1 MRKERCRFCPHSSPP
16 EACAGRETAVNKR
29 ESVGKAGKAS
39 YFCLQLT
46 KRKHVIVMNESLK
59 TNRRPTYAV
68 VAALAFIAS
77 GILLLALNLGWISQ
91 NIFDLLV
98 AWHTLLIAL
107 GCWSLWHRN
116 YSLGL
121 VLLLAGG
128 WLLGGKLELFN
139 IPVTALRGPLLLVL
153 IGIFLLTRRYGKRLS
168 RRERYQQD
176 LKQRIDDRYRNN
188 DTGQVNAQCQP
199 ENGFLCSDNSLGA
212 VRRVVLDEIFKGA
225 RINNRLGGT
234 CIDLRRTNL
243 GEGDT
248 YIDVECRFGGVE
260 LYIPSDWKVR
270 MDCNC
275 LCGECVDKRWKATE
289 PASGKGTLV
298 LRGHIAF
305 GSLEIKD

>member
-1 MRKERCRFCPHSSPP
+1 
-16 EACAGRETAVNKR
+16 
-29 ESVGKAGKAS
+29 
-39 YFCLQLT
+39 
-46 KRKHVIVMNESLK
+46 MNESPN

-107 GCWSLWHRN
+107 GCWSLWRRN
-116 YSLGL
+116 YLLGL
-121 VLLLAGG
+121 VLVLAGG

-153 IGIFLLTRRYGKRLS
+153 IGVFLLTRRYGKRLS

-176 LKQRIDDRYRNN
+176 LKQRIDSRYRE
-188 DTGQVNAQCQP
+188 GASWQSASQCQS
-199 ENGFLCSDNSLGA
+199 EDGFLCSDNSLGA
-212 VRRVVLDEIFKGA
+212 VRRVVLDEVFKGA
-225 RINNRLGGT
+225 RIANYLGGT
-234 CIDLRRTNL
+234 SIDLRRTNL
-243 GEGDT
+243 HEGET
-248 YIDVECRFGGVE
+248 YIDVECRCGGVE

-270 MDCNC
+270 VECNC

>member
-1 MRKERCRFCPHSSPP
+1 MAYAAHCPGMLEPVAP
-16 EACAGRETAVNKR
+16 E
-29 ESVGKAGKAS
+29 
-39 YFCLQLT
+39 
-46 KRKHVIVMNESLK
+46 
-59 TNRRPTYAV
+59 
-68 VAALAFIAS
+68 
-77 GILLLALNLGWISQ
+77 LLARIGTLIGGR
-91 NIFDLLV
+91 LV
-98 AWHTLLIAL
+98 TWRQTGAVQHT
-107 GCWSLWHRN
+107 GDRM
-116 YSLGL
+116 
-121 VLLLAGG
+121 
-128 WLLGGKLELFN
+128 
-139 IPVTALRGPLLLVL
+139 RGPLLLVL
-153 IGIFLLTRRYGKRLS
+153 IGVFLLTRRYGKRLS